1 MKIYSF
7 RIFYTKMKRTFALFL
22 AAFVLASGC
31 TQSGKY
37 YTIDGYA
44 QGGTYHI
51 VADLPS
57 ASMLESL
64 KGAVSDTLGAI
75 DRSISGYNKGSLL
88 SRFNNGENPGL
99 DAIFVDIFNRSYE
112 IWEESGGMFDPSSA
126 PLFDLWGFGFTD
138 GREPSDEEVGAA
150 LSLVGMDK
158 FSLEEGPDGF
168 VRLNAPEGAALNF
181 NAIAQ
186 GYSCDAVAEVLRRYG
201 SVNYLVEI
209 GGEIVC
215 RGLNAK
221 GKEWRV
227 WIDKPVD
234 GNNQSG
240 AIKQDIVEITD
251 CGLVTSGNYR
261 KFYVVDGEK
270 YSHTINPRTGRP
282 VQHTLLS
289 ATVLAPD
296 SATAD
301 AYATWL
307 MVVGV
312 EEAERVVEGWAVEPK
327 GAYLVYG
334 EQEAMKVWHT
344 SGIKVSD

>member
-1 MKIYSF
+1 M
-7 RIFYTKMKRTFALFL
+7 
-22 AAFVLASGC
+22 
-31 TQSGKY
+31 
-37 YTIDGYA
+37 
-44 QGGTYHI
+44 
-51 VADLPS
+51 
-57 ASMLESL
+57 
-64 KGAVSDTLGAI
+64 
-75 DRSISGYNKGSLL
+75 
-88 SRFNNGENPGL
+88 
-99 DAIFVDIFNRSYE
+99 
-112 IWEESGGMFDPSSA
+112 
-126 PLFDLWGFGFTD
+126 
-138 GREPSDEEVGAA
+138 
-150 LSLVGMDK
+150 
-158 FSLEEGPDGF
+158 
-168 VRLNAPEGAALNF
+168 
-181 NAIAQ
+181 
-186 GYSCDAVAEVLRRYG
+186 
-201 SVNYLVEI
+201 
-209 GGEIVC
+209 
-215 RGLNAK
+215 
-221 GKEWRV
+221 

-240 AIKQDIVEITD
+240 AMKQDIVEITD

-312 EEAERVVEGWAVEPK
+312 EEAERVVEGWGIEPK

-344 SGIKVSD
+344 SGIKVSE